1 MSDLNR
7 ELICEGVAFNHIAD
21 TRFKLGRISATL
33 VVPLNRRTAAANALL
48 SFVLTRSCRLYPDFT
63 ALNRKLSS
71 LYGAALYPSVSTLG
85 DLQVIT
91 IAVAGLDD
99 RYTLQGETV
108 SAELAELLYNIL
120 FDPKLVDGHF
130 SDEDVEQER
139 RQLIEMID
147 ADFNDKRTYAI
158 NRCIENMCRDEPNA
172 IGRFGM
178 REDVSALTH
187 ENIMSAWK
195 QLLNDSRVELAMLG
209 SADPTRVRED
219 LRGHFAGKPRK
230 VTLST
235 IVKNNVSE
243 VSRDT
248 ETEEVVQS
256 KLVMGFRCAS
266 PAVPADRIA
275 NTLMGAILGGTP
287 TSKLFLNV
295 REKQSLCYYC
305 ASRVNNTKGI
315 MLIDSGVET
324 KNIEKAEEAIME
336 QLRLLKNGCITDE
349 ELQNAKLAV
358 KNSLISSQDSLGA
371 LQLHYIT
378 GVLTG
383 QTLSPQEAA
392 ALVDGITK
400 DQITELARQIKPD
413 TVFSLIGN

>member
-1 MSDLNR
+1 
-7 ELICEGVAFNHIAD
+7 
-21 TRFKLGRISATL
+21 
-33 VVPLNRRTAAANALL
+33 
-48 SFVLTRSCRLYPDFT
+48 
-63 ALNRKLSS
+63 
-71 LYGAALYPSVSTLG
+71 
-85 DLQVIT
+85 
-91 IAVAGLDD
+91 
-99 RYTLQGETV
+99 
-108 SAELAELLYNIL
+108 
-120 FDPKLVDGHF
+120 
-130 SDEDVEQER
+130 
-139 RQLIEMID
+139 
-147 ADFNDKRTYAI
+147 
-158 NRCIENMCRDEPNA
+158 
-172 IGRFGM
+172 
-178 REDVSALTH
+178 
-187 ENIMSAWK
+187 
-195 QLLNDSRVELAMLG
+195 
-209 SADPTRVRED
+209 
-219 LRGHFAGKPRK
+219 
-230 VTLST
+230 
-235 IVKNNVSE
+235 
-243 VSRDT
+243 
-248 ETEEVVQS
+248 
-256 KLVMGFRCAS
+256 MGFRCAS